1 MLVIWCTGTL
11 RHFIRPAL
19 REINYCCR
27 YVIPEKEEKIM
38 KITKT
43 KKNYSQKWKEEYLVF
58 VCSFD
63 FLKPVWNGRVTHRHP
78 HCSYPSI
85 YLSAWGWPGPR
96 PPTADTHTH
105 NTLILAPTLLLSI
118 FLSAWGWPGPRPPTA
133 DTVQYQTTVVN
144 TLIIVH
150 TAELR
155 IRIRINKADPN
166 LNMSL

>member
-85 YLSAWGWPGPR
+85 YLSAWGWRGPR

-105 NTLILAPTLLLSI
+105 TALIHLSI
-118 FLSAWGWPGPRPPTA
+118 YLPEVGQGPGRP
-133 DTVQYQTTVVN
+133 QL
-144 TLIIVH
+144 TLRNARQPSKLTSNCSV
-150 TAELR
+150 
-155 IRIRINKADPN
+155 ADPK
-166 LNMSL
+166 

>member
-43 KKNYSQKWKEEYLVF
+43 NKNYSQKWKEEYLAF

-105 NTLILAPTLLLSI
+105 TPHTPTLLLSI
-118 FLSAWGWPGPRPPTA
+118 YLSICLRLAKAQAAHSWHPHTHNTRTHPHCSCPSIYLPEVGQGPGCP
-133 DTVQYQTTVVN
+133 
-144 TLIIVH
+144 
-150 TAELR
+150 
-155 IRIRINKADPN
+155 
-166 LNMSL
+166 